1 MTDITER
8 LRLRTDP
15 TQMLMCYPARPAPD
29 MLCYEAAAEI
39 EQLRAEIAALQA
51 ECEGVDAIGELV
63 DEIEQLR
70 EALSEIVEECRNTG
84 YGDPTVMERMIDRIG
99 ETASAA
105 MRGRQND

>member
-39 EQLRAEIAALQA
+39 ERMRA
-51 ECEGVDAIGELV
+51 
-63 DEIEQLR
+63 
-70 EALSEIVEECRNTG
+70 ALSEIVEECHNTG
-84 YGDPTVMERMIDRIG
+84 YGDPTVMERMIDRIE
-99 ETASAA
+99 ETASDA
-105 MRGRQND
+105 MRERQND